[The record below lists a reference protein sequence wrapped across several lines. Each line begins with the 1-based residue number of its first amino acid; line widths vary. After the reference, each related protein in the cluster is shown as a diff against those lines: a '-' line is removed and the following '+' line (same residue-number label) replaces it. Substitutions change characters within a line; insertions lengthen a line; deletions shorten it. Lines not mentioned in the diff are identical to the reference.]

1 MADTKQIAKNTI
13 MLYFRQIIV
22 MIVNLYA
29 VRVVLNVLGAA
40 DYGIYNTIGGIVTFF
55 SFLSGTMASATQR
68 FFSFALGEDNQDKL
82 NKTFSTN
89 IIIYLIIIFVA
100 VALLESVG
108 SWFVYNKLKIPS
120 ERFDAACWIFH
131 FSVLTFMFSI
141 ISSPLMAIVIAHEDM
156 HIYAY
161 VSIAEVFMRLA
172 AVFLLRL
179 FLFDKLKLYV
189 VLLCVVGAVN
199 AGIYLSVCFK
209 KYKECQFKHFY
220 FDRHLFKETLDFT
233 GWALFG
239 SITTVFRTQ
248 AVTILVNQVF
258 NPIIVAARS
267 VAIQIAN
274 AINVFSTN
282 FNTGLYPSIVKSYA
296 KNNKEEMFHIIF
308 MGCKMTF
315 FLLWIFALPAFLEM
329 DFVIRLWLKNPP
341 EFSILFTR
349 LALFEVMINSVSLP
363 ISTAARAFGKMK
375 KYELTLGI
383 IQLLIFAADFI
394 LFKYFNVQAF
404 IVFVVAA
411 AGNLVMFVFRLFLIH
426 QMINFPLK
434 RFALKVAIPLSIF
447 IIFSAGISFLIDS
460 FLPNTFIYVALSVL
474 ISVSVCVVLMFFLVL
489 SSNERS
495 SIILKIKN
503 KIKRCV

>member
-120 ERFDAACWIFH
+120 ERFDSACWIFH

-172 AVFLLRL
+172 AVFMLRL

-267 VAIQIAN
+267 VAIQSAN

-329 DFVIRLWLKNPP
+329 DFVIRVWLKNPP